1 MRRLKKRTRNV
12 CCLIHRWA
20 DSMLALLCLISVE
33 DSFSCYL
40 SDVLAAKYCNCGNNE
55 EVNFLMRCDDINRL
69 TWRWYQWHYLLAWDL
84 PTFFWWLDEINEWG
98 YYWLTGIVNRQQAW
112 AGCIAAKWKWEGG
125 SPSWICH
132 HFFSDWFLLS
142 LSGIC
147 LWCRC
152 DRRNW
157 MEADGMQH
165 EPSPLHP
172 PKISSN

>member
-55 EVNFLMRCDDINRL
+55 EVNFPMRCDDVNRL

-98 YYWLTGIVNRQQAW
+98 YYWLTGIVASLQNENEK
-112 AGCIAAKWKWEGG
+112 AGHHLG
-125 SPSWICH
+125 SVTI
-132 HFFSDWFLLS
+132 FFSDIDFFILS
-142 LSGIC
+142 LSV
-147 LWCRC
+147 WCRC
-152 DRRNW
+152 DKRNW
-157 MEADGMQH
+157 MEADGMQQS
-165 EPSPLHP
+165 PRPLHP